1 MKLKTLTYW
10 VSVQTGGSN
19 AYNLIAKTK
28 KECLQ
33 ILSSNDW
40 GPSYAAPEK
49 RIVEYIDAFDL
60 LDKATQVGA
69 NLRC

>member
-1 MKLKTLTYW
+1 MRKLTFW
-10 VSVQTGGSN
+10 ISVQTGGSD

-40 GPSYAAPEK
+40 GPTYSAPEK

-60 LDKATQVGA
+60 LDKATQEGA
-69 NLRC
+69 KLRC